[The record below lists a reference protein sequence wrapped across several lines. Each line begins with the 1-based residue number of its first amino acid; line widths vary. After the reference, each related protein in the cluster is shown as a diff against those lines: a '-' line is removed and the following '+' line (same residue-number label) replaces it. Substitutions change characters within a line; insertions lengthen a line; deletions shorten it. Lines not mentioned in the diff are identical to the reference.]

1 MQAETNRNIKAI
13 VTDIAEGFVTL
24 NPIYLKPFSED
35 QLKLL
40 YETIGRRQIDVRA
53 EPFPYNNVDAIRLRN
68 LKLQRLYTALIVL
81 KNYAREKKMNVD
93 AKEVKIKKKIA
104 YF

>member
-1 MQAETNRNIKAI
+1 MAAEISRNLKAV
-13 VTDIAEGFVTL
+13 VTDISEGFVSL

-40 YETIGRRQIDVRA
+40 YEMIERRQIEVRS
-53 EPFPYNNVDAIRLRN
+53 EPFPYNNVDAIRTRN
-68 LKLQRLYTALIVL
+68 LKLQRLYTSIIIL
-81 KNYAREKKMNVD
+81 KNYAREKKMTLD
-93 AKEVKIKKKIA
+93 KKEVKIKKKIA